1 MLGKRAE
8 SGIVSHFRS
17 ISTRQFDGA
26 LTNVSFVELP
36 PRPALAGRKWVRRR
50 RGIKGITNLIHIQ
63 QRVRPAEIKEKIEEA
78 FRRTAELDAARIT
91 VEMDGGAV
99 NLRAERQETERAAW
113 AAPGSPGWITG
124 SQ

>member
-1 MLGKRAE
+1 
-8 SGIVSHFRS
+8 
-17 ISTRQFDGA
+17 
-26 LTNVSFVELP
+26 
-36 PRPALAGRKWVRRR
+36 VRRR

-99 NLRAERQETERAAW
+99 TLRAERQETERAAW
-113 AAPGSPGWITG
+113 AAPGSPGWTTG